1 LIPSFPRGSEEK
13 AKTMARREPIDGRGT
28 RRNPVNRYE
37 QIHVERDPPEE
48 GEEAPAEPTV
58 FYRDASRSVLAEN
71 DSPDI
76 GFRFSLNPYRGCEHG
91 CVYCYARPTHEYL
104 SFSAGLDFERRILV
118 KLDAPELL
126 RKALFSPRW
135 QPQVVSLSG
144 NTDCY
149 QPAERKLEITR
160 RCLEVFREF
169 RNPVGVITKSALVA
183 RDADLLAELAAHGA
197 AHVFLSITSLDPEL
211 ARRMEPRAATPERR
225 LAALATLH
233 AAGVPTGVM
242 VAPVVP
248 GLNDSEIPTILA
260 RAAEAGAQTASW
272 TLLRLAKPIDQLF
285 IDWLGRNYPNRR
297 ERILNRIR
305 ECRDGNLSDSRFGVR
320 MRGEGEYAQQIRAL
334 FRAAARKCG
343 LDRPLPELSAAAF
356 RRPPRAGDQLALSLG

>member
-1 LIPSFPRGSEEK
+1 MS
-13 AKTMARREPIDGRGT
+13 RREPIDGRGT
-28 RRNPVNRYE
+28 RQNPVNRYE
-37 QIHVERDPPEE
+37 QIYVEAEPPDED
-48 GEEAPAEPTV
+48 GEEPKEPTV

-135 QPQVVSLSG
+135 EPQTVSLSG

-149 QPAERKLEITR
+149 QPAERKLQITR
-160 RCLEVFREF
+160 RCLEVFRDF

-183 RDADLLAELAAHGA
+183 RDADILADLAAHGA

-211 ARRMEPRAATPERR
+211 ARRMEPRAAAPERR
-225 LAALATLH
+225 LAALAALH

-242 VAPVVP
+242 VAPIVP
-248 GLNDSEIPTILA
+248 GLNDSEIPSILA
-260 RAAEAGAQTASW
+260 RAAEAGASSAGW

-285 IDWLGRNYPNRR
+285 IDWLERNYPNRR
-297 ERILNRIR
+297 ERILTRIR

-334 FRAAARKCG
+334 FRAAARKSG
-343 LDRPLPELSAAAF
+343 LDRPLPGLSAAAF
-356 RRPPRAGDQLALSLG
+356 RRPPRAGDQLTLGLD